1 MLSQSTPAPSAIPL
15 PAVDPRSFEGAHPLT
30 VVFVL
35 LGTLVLGLLIASVY
49 KWTHRGLS
57 YSQAFQFS
65 LVLLAMLGAGVML
78 VASTGVI
85 PAIAII
91 GGFSLIRFRTPVK
104 DPKDMAYIL
113 FCLVVGLAMGARL
126 YWVGGIITVVLCL
139 TIIVLTRVNFGLTY
153 SHESIVRLTVVHNE
167 GVPVDTA
174 SFEAVLE
181 READSSHLLS
191 AVGHGSRMELTYG
204 VRPKRGSTNLAV
216 LEALR
221 TQADVEHAEL
231 FDAKHQV
238 EF

>member
-1 MLSQSTPAPSAIPL
+1 MLAQTTVPTTIPI
-15 PAVDPRSFEGAHPLT
+15 PIDPRSFEGAHPLT
-30 VVFVL
+30 VLFVL
-35 LGTLVLGLLIASVY
+35 LSTLALSLVIASVY

-65 LVLLAMLGAGVML
+65 LVLLAMLGSGIML

-85 PAIAII
+85 PAIAIV

-113 FCLVVGLAMGARL
+113 FCLVVGLSMGARL
-126 YWVGGIITVVLCL
+126 YWVGLLITLVLCV

-153 SHESIVRLTVVHNE
+153 SHESIVRLTIVHGE
-167 GVPVDTA
+167 GVPVDTVA
-174 SFEAVLE
+174 FESVLE

-204 VRPKRGSTNLAV
+204 IRPKRGSTNLAV
-216 LEALR
+216 LQAL
-221 TQADVEHAEL
+221 QSQPDVEHAEL

>member
-1 MLSQSTPAPSAIPL
+1 MLAQTASPTPGTSL
-15 PAVDPRSFEGAHPLT
+15 PIDPRSFEGAHPLT
-30 VVFVL
+30 VIFVL
-35 LGTLVLGLLIASVY
+35 LGTLALGLLIASVY

-126 YWVGGIITVVLCL
+126 YWVGGLITLVLCI

-153 SHESIVRLTVVHNE
+153 SHEAIVRLTVVHTE

-174 SFEAVLE
+174 VFETVLE

-221 TQADVEHAEL
+221 TQPDVEHAEL

>member
-1 MLSQSTPAPSAIPL
+1 MIGTTTVSTTIPDPTSLSGT
-15 PAVDPRSFEGAHPLT
+15 HPVT
-30 VVFVL
+30 VTVIL
-35 LGTLVLGLLIASVY
+35 LGTLVMTLLISSVY

-57 YSQAFQFS
+57 YSQSFQFS
-65 LVLLAMLGAGVML
+65 LVLLGMLGASIMM
-78 VASTGVI
+78 VAGTGI
-85 PAIAII
+85 LPAVGIL

-126 YWVGGIITVVLCL
+126 YWVGAIITLMICI

-153 SHESIVRLTVVHNE
+153 SQESIVRLTVVNE
-167 GVPVDTA
+167 EGIPVDTG
-174 SFEAVLE
+174 SFETVLE
-181 READSSHLLS
+181 REAASSHLLS

-204 VRPKRGSTNLAV
+204 IRPKGGSTNLAV

-221 TQADVEHAEL
+221 TQPDVEHAEL

>member
-1 MLSQSTPAPSAIPL
+1 MLAQTTTAPSVL
-15 PAVDPRSFEGAHPLT
+15 FDPRSFSGAHPLT
-30 VVFVL
+30 VLFVMAT
-35 LGTLVLGLLIASVY
+35 TLAFGILIASVY

-65 LVLLAMLGAGVML
+65 LVLLAMLGAGIML

-85 PAIAII
+85 PAIGII

-113 FCLVVGLAMGARL
+113 FTLVVGLAMGARL
-126 YWVGGIITVVLCL
+126 YWVGLIIAMTVCL
-139 TIIVLTRVNFGLTY
+139 TIIVLTRLNFGLTY
-153 SHESIVRLTVVHNE
+153 SHESIIRLTVVQGE

-174 SFEAVLE
+174 VFESVLE
-181 READSSHLLS
+181 RTADSSHLLS

-221 TQADVEHAEL
+221 TQQDVEHAEL